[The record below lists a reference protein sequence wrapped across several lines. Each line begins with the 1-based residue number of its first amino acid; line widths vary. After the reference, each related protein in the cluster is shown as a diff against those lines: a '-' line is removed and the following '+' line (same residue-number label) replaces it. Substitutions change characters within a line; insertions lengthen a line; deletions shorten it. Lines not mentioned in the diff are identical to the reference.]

1 MDNFEFEVKC
11 SWQTNT
17 SDGDLS
23 KLVSLGDAD
32 DPAEMSTEYKGE
44 IRHVIDENDTI
55 QLTSDSDEPCTF
67 KILITNSDWRV
78 SKVSIVSEAS
88 IIELYGPHG
97 EYLMTSRGGELCSKE
112 EATIFYVQPD
122 VNVSHELSIK
132 FPGVEKSFWLYGIKL
147 LVKKSESPQTSIFDY
162 DHVDEMLKTS
172 RLPLTDK
179 ALRAKQFLQKYSSW
193 SSLGENLQ
201 KQADPKILLKMLE
214 SEYRPRLRPVEEA
227 GRNVSQYIASFVQ
240 QAAGGEKPAEGS
252 PADVRAY
259 VDESVRQ
266 LEERMEVSLRLQLDA
281 LEKRQNEKL
290 DAILQILANKC

>member
-1 MDNFEFEVKC
+1 
-11 SWQTNT
+11 
-17 SDGDLS
+17 
-23 KLVSLGDAD
+23 
-32 DPAEMSTEYKGE
+32 
-44 IRHVIDENDTI
+44 
-55 QLTSDSDEPCTF
+55 
-67 KILITNSDWRV
+67 
-78 SKVSIVSEAS
+78 
-88 IIELYGPHG
+88 
-97 EYLMTSRGGELCSKE
+97 
-112 EATIFYVQPD
+112 
-122 VNVSHELSIK
+122 
-132 FPGVEKSFWLYGIKL
+132 
-147 LVKKSESPQTSIFDY
+147 
-162 DHVDEMLKTS
+162 MLKTS